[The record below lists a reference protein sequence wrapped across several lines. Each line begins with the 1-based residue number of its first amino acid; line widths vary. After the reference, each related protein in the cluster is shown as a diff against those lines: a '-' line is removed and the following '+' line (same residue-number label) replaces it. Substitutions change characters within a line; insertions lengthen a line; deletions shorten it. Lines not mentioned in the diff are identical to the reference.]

1 MVLLNPKYKAFGN
14 DSRYFIVT
22 GGRGS
27 GKSYS
32 INLLLLLL
40 TYETNHVILFTRYTL
55 TSAHI
60 SIIPEFI
67 DKIDILDKHKDF
79 HITKDEIINLRT
91 GSKILFKGI
100 KTSSGTQTANLKSLA
115 GVTTWVLDEAE
126 ELTDED
132 TFDKI
137 DYSIRHKEKQNRV
150 ILILNPATKEHF
162 IYQKFFESRGVEA
175 GVNTIKGDT
184 TYIHTTYKD
193 NISNLSESFLN
204 QIQTIKERRPDKY
217 KHTILGGWLDKA
229 EGVIFTNWRIG
240 AYNKDNGSVFGQD
253 YGFSTDPS
261 TLVETS
267 IDKTNKIIYVR
278 LHVYQTGLTTSQLA
292 QLNRQFAGRDLI
304 VADNA
309 EPRLINELKAQGLNI
324 VPTIK
329 GADSVKYGIS
339 LLQDYDLIIDEN
351 SVDLIKELNNYCW
364 LEKKSETPIDKFNH
378 CFVSDTLV
386 TTINGDVKI
395 KDIKVGDLV
404 LTSNG
409 YQKVLKT
416 FNNGVKQVN
425 EYSMHF
431 DTFSVSLCST
441 KEHKIKTDKE
451 WKKISE
457 LQKEDVLY
465 RYKCSTEMNTNFTM
479 VKDILV
485 EAQKGYTLKFGNI
498 TTELLKKDTMFTMLT
513 ETRTII
519 TLKTLIL
526 FMEFCILGSK
536 VKRDSKRILSGLK
549 TFTQKVLKRQKNGTN
564 QTKVES
570 GTKNMVKNVGLIER
584 KLKKI
589 VRYAEKNTRH
599 HAQKQVNS
607 AIKTAKLKT
616 LEQGERYKAEV
627 FDIMVENNHEY
638 FANGILVHNCVD
650 ALRYAVSYQ
659 LANPNKG
666 KYGIR

>member
-55 TSAHI
+55 TSAHV

-137 DYSIRHKEKQNRV
+137 DYSIRHKDIQNRV

-184 TYIHTTYKD
+184 TYIHTTYQD

-204 QIQTIKERRPDKY
+204 QIKTIKERRPDKY

-229 EGVIFTNWRIG
+229 EGVIFTNWNIG
-240 AYNKDNGSVFGQD
+240 KFNNDNGSVFGQD

-261 TLVETS
+261 TLIETS
-267 IDKTNKIIYVR
+267 IDKTRKIIYVR
-278 LHVYQTGLTTSQLA
+278 LHIYQTGLTTSQLA
-292 QLNRQFAGRDLI
+292 QLNKQFAGNNLI

-309 EPRLINELKAQGLNI
+309 EPRLITELKAHGLNI

-364 LEKKSETPIDKFNH
+364 LERKSETPIDKWNH
-378 CFVSDTLV
+378 
-386 TTINGDVKI
+386 
-395 KDIKVGDLV
+395 
-404 LTSNG
+404 
-409 YQKVLKT
+409 
-416 FNNGVKQVN
+416 
-425 EYSMHF
+425 
-431 DTFSVSLCST
+431 SL
-441 KEHKIKTDKE
+441 
-451 WKKISE
+451 
-457 LQKEDVLY
+457 
-465 RYKCSTEMNTNFTM
+465 
-479 VKDILV
+479 
-485 EAQKGYTLKFGNI
+485 
-498 TTELLKKDTMFTMLT
+498 
-513 ETRTII
+513 
-519 TLKTLIL
+519 
-526 FMEFCILGSK
+526 
-536 VKRDSKRILSGLK
+536 
-549 TFTQKVLKRQKNGTN
+549 
-564 QTKVES
+564 
-570 GTKNMVKNVGLIER
+570 
-584 KLKKI
+584 
-589 VRYAEKNTRH
+589 
-599 HAQKQVNS
+599 
-607 AIKTAKLKT
+607 
-616 LEQGERYKAEV
+616 
-627 FDIMVENNHEY
+627 
-638 FANGILVHNCVD
+638 D

-659 LANPNKG
+659 LANPNRG